1 MCEGLGEIAESLAVF
16 GIDLLREHA
25 DVVGVAQ
32 HPFEQA
38 LGSTQIAAARQV
50 LDRPEAANTERPFGC
65 CDGVEP
71 GFVSIEE
78 SVPPEARLDPLERSP
93 PPRILGS
100 AITEA
105 RHKSEKRSEENT
117 SNYSN

>member
-16 GIDLLREHA
+16 GIDLLREQA

-38 LGSTQIAAARQV
+38 LGSTQIAAARPV

-65 CDGVEP
+65 CARLEL
-71 GFVSIEE
+71 GFVLIEE
-78 SVPPEARLDPLERSP
+78 SVPPAARPDSPERHPHTP
-93 PPRILGS
+93 PPAL
-100 AITEA
+100 
-105 RHKSEKRSEENT
+105 
-117 SNYSN
+117 